1 MRTSFA
7 SRIVVVFTIALAVGC
22 GHGTD
27 SAPAASGQAARLN
40 RAGVGARG
48 DADLVSAVSAAG
60 DTAPVGLKFGLAAP
74 PRVGQPLRVELVLA
88 QQAGLDIDSVLV
100 SFQPGDGLTIESE
113 HNFEFQSPPPGAT
126 QHMAVTVRAQQ
137 PGLLSLGATVL
148 VATASG
154 SVTRSFS
161 IPLIAAP

>member
-1 MRTSFA
+1 MRTSLV
-7 SRIVVVFTIALAVGC
+7 SRIVLVSIFALAVGC
-22 GHGTD
+22 GHGAD
-27 SAPAASGQAARLN
+27 PAPGASGQAARLN
-40 RAGVGARG
+40 SARAGTRG

-60 DTAPVGLKFGLAAP
+60 ATTPVGLKFGLAAP
-74 PRVGQPLRVELVLA
+74 PRVGQALRIDLVLA
-88 QQAGLDIDSVLV
+88 QQSGLDIDSLLL
-100 SFQPGDGLTIESE
+100 SLQPGDGLAIESE
-113 HNFEFQSPPPGAT
+113 RSFEFQSPPPGAT
-126 QHMAVTVRAQQ
+126 QRMAVTVRAQQ